1 MQVEMI
7 PNPSKKEEGKKTE
20 LTHIKGENGWRKF
33 NHSQFPIT
41 RVVYLGNC
49 CYDGD
54 MFAIYYNNIISFCKG
69 NLNNSII

>member
-7 PNPSKKEEGKKTE
+7 PNPLKGEEGKKTE
-20 LTHIKGENGWRKF
+20 LTHIKGNNGWEKF
-33 NHSQFPIT
+33 TPSTYLID
-41 RVVYLGNC
+41 RVVYLGKC

-69 NLNNSII
+69 DLNNGTL